1 MKCWQ
6 SKMNDYNREGIMT
19 KLKKAPHFDKQS
31 EQVTPF
37 NDWLVLVGEKAHFA
51 YYDKKEAGKATEWGF
66 IRDTYK
72 FPLNRHPVIL
82 DSKSFDE
89 IDRLQIAPFEQTS
102 IKFFQVGNIPTL
114 AQNKDDL
121 KVRIMMNLAKNNP
134 KAVAVEWL
142 DAALQGENLSDEIT
156 KIRQGSHA
164 VAEILQQQSDETVS
178 IDLNQSSLTQK
189 EILESFLKWHKQPL
203 RRDVILG
210 ITYQF
215 NGMSWDI
222 VSDEVLKR
230 KCLDFYEAFDGDY
243 TVHRLSRLAELVTV
257 KIKEMPVENPNFLGF
272 LNGVLN
278 KKTGEFLPHNEE
290 NFLRAI
296 DQFECRTDCTETPHF
311 DDWLSF
317 VCNGSQQKHDAILAG
332 LYMILTNRHE
342 WHLFLEATGEG
353 GAGKSILGE
362 IATVLNGKSNTAILD
377 LKAFESEKGRAI
389 LVGKT
394 LAYSPDQKPYKGTAD
409 DLKAMT
415 GGDPIKVKLLYR
427 DELEIKVNAIF
438 MMSTNYPIT
447 FTDRNGG
454 ITRRRVII
462 LFDRKIPNEK
472 KDVHFMDKVRTE
484 IYGIVNKL
492 LARFPDPEEA
502 RHILE
507 EYQAQGEAVAVKREA
522 NHLVDFASAFKIDG
536 NLKPL
541 MMWGSNRT
549 QKGEDVA
556 LFKAYLF
563 YCDCLKL
570 NQPLNLQSFKQA
582 FPDAL
587 RDSGQAGK
595 LSEVGVRDGYT
606 LLNIHWKDRAS
617 TIKRW
622 ENG

>member
-1 MKCWQ
+1 MQQNTKLAPYFKAQ
-6 SKMNDYNREGIMT
+6 SKQCDR
-19 KLKKAPHFDKQS
+19 LS
-31 EQVTPF
+31 
-37 NDWLVLVGEKAHFA
+37 DWLILVGEGA
-51 YYDKKEAGKATEWGF
+51 YYAYFDRKKQAGKGEQWQL
-66 IRDTYK
+66 IRDAYQFSTD
-72 FPLNRHPVIL
+72 RQPVIL
-82 DSKSFDE
+82 DSKSFTE
-89 IDRLQIAPFEQTS
+89 IDRLLLAPTEQAF
-102 IKFFQVGNIPTL
+102 IKIFQVGEIPTL
-114 AQNKDDL
+114 SEGNDL
-121 KVRIMMNLAKNNP
+121 KSRILLNLSKHNP
-134 KAVAVEWL
+134 NVKTVEWL
-142 DAALQGENLSDEIT
+142 DVSLQSENLTPHLER
-156 KIRQGSHA
+156 IRSGESV
-164 VAEILQQQSDETVS
+164 VAEVLQKKGSEKVN
-178 IDLNQSSLTQK
+178 IDLNQSTLTQK
-189 EILESFLKWHKQPL
+189 EILTAFLKWHTQPL
-203 RRDVILG
+203 RRDVVLG

-215 NGMSWDI
+215 NGINWEV

-243 TVHRLSRLAELVTV
+243 TVHRLNRLAELITV
-257 KIKEMPVENPNFLGF
+257 KVKEMPVENPDYLGF
-272 LNGVLN
+272 QNGVLN
-278 KKTGEFLPHNEE
+278 KKTGEFLPHSEE

-296 DQFECRTDCTETPHF
+296 DPFECRTDCTNTPYF

-317 VCNGSQQKHDAILAG
+317 VSNGNQQKHDAILAG

-377 LKAFESEKGRAI
+377 LKAFESEKGRAV

-415 GGDPIKVKLLYR
+415 GGDPIKVKLLYK

-462 LFDRKIPNEK
+462 LFDRKIPKEK
-472 KDVHFMDKVRTE
+472 KDVYFMEKVRAE
-484 IYGIVNKL
+484 VYGIVNKL
-492 LARFPDPEEA
+492 LARFPNPEEA
-502 RHILE
+502 RLILE
-507 EYQAQGEAVAVKREA
+507 DYQAQGEAVAVKREA
-522 NHLVDFASAFKIDG
+522 NHLVDFASAFKIDS

-549 QKGEDVA
+549 QKSEDVA

-563 YCDCLKL
+563 YCECLRL
-570 NQPLNLQSFKQA
+570 QQPLNLQSFKQA

-587 RDSGQAGK
+587 RDSGQTEK
-595 LSEVGVRDGYT
+595 LIEIGVKNGYT
-606 LLNIHWKDRAS
+606 LLNIHWKDRLT
-617 TIKRW
+617 TIQRW

>member
-1 MKCWQ
+1 MQQNTKLAPYFKAQ
-6 SKMNDYNREGIMT
+6 SKQCER
-19 KLKKAPHFDKQS
+19 LS
-31 EQVTPF
+31 
-37 NDWLVLVGEKAHFA
+37 DWLILVGEGA
-51 YYDKKEAGKATEWGF
+51 YYAYFDRKKQAGKGEQWQL
-66 IRDTYK
+66 IRDAYQFSTD
-72 FPLNRHPVIL
+72 RQPVIL
-82 DSKSFDE
+82 DSKSFAE
-89 IDRLQIAPFEQTS
+89 IDRLLLAPTEQAF
-102 IKFFQVGNIPTL
+102 IKIFQVGEIPTL
-114 AQNKDDL
+114 SEGNDL
-121 KVRIMMNLAKNNP
+121 KSRILLNLSKHNP
-134 KAVAVEWL
+134 NVKAVEWL
-142 DAALQGENLSDEIT
+142 DVSLQSENLTPHLER
-156 KIRQGSHA
+156 IRSGESV
-164 VAEILQQQSDETVS
+164 VAEVLQKKGSEKVN
-178 IDLNQSSLTQK
+178 IDLNQSTLTQK
-189 EILESFLKWHKQPL
+189 KILAAFLKWHTQPL
-203 RRDVILG
+203 RRDVVLG

-215 NGMSWDI
+215 NGINWEV

-230 KCLDFYEAFDGDY
+230 KCLKFYEAFDGNY
-243 TVHRLSRLAELVTV
+243 TAHRLNSLAELITI
-257 KIKEMPVENPNFLGF
+257 KIKEMPVENPDYLGF
-272 LNGVLN
+272 QNGVLN
-278 KKTGEFLPHNEE
+278 KKTGEFLPHSEE

-296 DQFECRTDCTETPHF
+296 DPFECRTDCTDTPYF

-317 VCNGSQQKHDAILAG
+317 VSNGNQQKHNAILAG

-377 LKAFESEKGRAI
+377 LKAFESEKGRAV

-415 GGDPIKVKLLYR
+415 GGDPIKVKLLYK

-462 LFDRKIPNEK
+462 LFDRKIPKEK
-472 KDVHFMDKVRTE
+472 KDVYFMEKVRAE
-484 IYGIVNKL
+484 VYGIVNKL
-492 LARFPDPEEA
+492 LARFPNPEEA
-502 RHILE
+502 RLILE
-507 EYQAQGEAVAVKREA
+507 DYQAQGEAVAVKREA
-522 NHLVDFASAFKIDG
+522 NHLVDFASAFKIDS

-549 QKGEDVA
+549 QKSEDVA

-563 YCDCLKL
+563 YCECLRL
-570 NQPLNLQSFKQA
+570 QQPLNLQSFKQA

-587 RDSGQAGK
+587 RDSGQTEK
-595 LSEVGVRDGYT
+595 LIEIGVKNGYT
-606 LLNIHWKDRAS
+606 LLNIHWKDRLT
-617 TIKRW
+617 TIQRW

>member
-1 MKCWQ
+1 MQQNTKLAPYFKAQ
-6 SKMNDYNREGIMT
+6 SKQCNR
-19 KLKKAPHFDKQS
+19 LS
-31 EQVTPF
+31 
-37 NDWLVLVGEKAHFA
+37 DWLILVGEGA
-51 YYDKKEAGKATEWGF
+51 YYAYFDRKKQAGKGEQWQL
-66 IRDTYK
+66 IRDAYK
-72 FPLNRHPVIL
+72 FSTDRQPVIL
-82 DSKSFDE
+82 DSKSFAE
-89 IDRLQIAPFEQTS
+89 IDSLFLAPTEQAF
-102 IKFFQVGNIPTL
+102 IKIFQVGEIPTL
-114 AQNKDDL
+114 SEGNDL
-121 KVRIMMNLAKNNP
+121 KNRILLNLSKHNP
-134 KAVAVEWL
+134 NVKTVEWL
-142 DAALQGENLSDEIT
+142 DVALQSENLTPHLER
-156 KIRQGSHA
+156 IRSGES
-164 VAEILQQQSDETVS
+164 VVEEILQKKGDEKVN
-178 IDLNQSSLTQK
+178 IDLNQSTLTQK
-189 EILESFLKWHKQPL
+189 EILTAFLKWHAQPL
-203 RRDVILG
+203 RRDVVLG

-215 NGMSWDI
+215 NGINWEV

-243 TVHRLSRLAELVTV
+243 TVHRLNRLAELITV
-257 KIKEMPVENPNFLGF
+257 KVKEMPVENPDYLGF
-272 LNGVLN
+272 QNGVLN
-278 KKTGEFLPHNEE
+278 KKTGEFLPHSEE

-296 DQFECRTDCTETPHF
+296 DPFECRTDCTNTPYF

-317 VCNGSQQKHDAILAG
+317 VSNGNQQKQDAILAG

-377 LKAFESEKGRAI
+377 LKAFESEKGRAV

-415 GGDPIKVKLLYR
+415 GGDPIKVKLLYK

-462 LFDRKIPNEK
+462 LFDRKIPKEK
-472 KDVHFMDKVRTE
+472 KDVHFMEKVRAE

-502 RHILE
+502 RLILE

-522 NHLVDFASAFKIDG
+522 NHLVDFASAFKIDS
-536 NLKPL
+536 NLKPS

-549 QKGEDVA
+549 QKAEDIA

-563 YCDCLKL
+563 YCECLRL
-570 NQPLNLQSFKQA
+570 QQPLNLQSFKQA

-587 RDSGQAGK
+587 RDSGQTEK
-595 LSEVGVRDGYT
+595 LIEIGVKNGYT
-606 LLNIHWKDRAS
+606 LLNIHWKDRI
-617 TIKRW
+617 TTVQRW